1 MPVKNLAKLAKRN
14 GGGAAKGSS
23 IAKQETKKRPPVV
36 KVITPEE
43 ERKLKIKETVDS
55 LLDHVNLGNPNEKK
69 EVVVEP
75 EEVTTV
81 QREATTWLEEQIEQ
95 LTEDN
100 NRLSGE
106 LADTKQAYDDLYN
119 GMQQYQNTG
128 MMPSSF
134 GDGETK
140 RKLIEEFRLIQ
151 NNLLTMGVNPQTQ
164 QPNLIIRPV
173 EFLLRLCMI
182 FDFLQNEKKF

>member
-1 MPVKNLAKLAKRN
+1 M
-14 GGGAAKGSS
+14 
-23 IAKQETKKRPPVV
+23 
-36 KVITPEE
+36 ITPEE